1 MKLIININC
10 HNEEQ
15 TLPQV
20 LESIPRELPGIS
32 KITVQIIDDGST
44 DKTAEIAR
52 RYCAK
57 LIQHKRNRGLG
68 HAFKTGVEA
77 AISSGCDIFVNTDG
91 DNQYPAAYIPDLIQP
106 ILDSRADIV
115 IGNRKPWA
123 LQHFSFIKRFF
134 QRVGNFLVNQLIDT
148 PIPDTIS
155 GFRAYSAYALMR
167 LQPTIG
173 FSYTLDTLVQAA
185 RKGLQILS
193 VPINVNVPT
202 RSSRLYKNI
211 FQYIFRSSH
220 NILWVYIV
228 HEPFKTFNTAALFFL
243 APAAYLLVR
252 FLSFYFHGQGGHIQS
267 LIISAIGF
275 SLAGILFS
283 LGVIAKL
290 VSYNRNFV
298 EELLFQEKK
307 RRWEAARSDRG

>member
-1 MKLIININC
+1 MKLIVNINC

-20 LESIPRELPGIS
+20 LESIPMELPGIS
-32 KITVQIIDDGST
+32 EIIVQIIDDGST
-44 DKTAEIAR
+44 DETAAIAR
-52 RYCAK
+52 RYGAM

-77 AISSGCDIFVNTDG
+77 AVSSGCDILVNTDG

-106 ILDSRADIV
+106 ILDAQADIV
-115 IGNRKPWA
+115 IANREPWRIK
-123 LQHFSFIKRFF
+123 HFSRTKRFF
-134 QRVGNFLVNQLIDT
+134 QRLGNYFVNQLIDT
-148 PIPDTIS
+148 PVPDTIS

-193 VPINVNVPT
+193 VPILVNVPT
-202 RSSRLYKNI
+202 RSSRLFSNI
-211 FQYIFRSSH
+211 FQYIYRSTH
-220 NILWVYIV
+220 NILWIYIV
-228 HEPFKTFNTAALFFL
+228 HEPFKTFNTVALFFL

-252 FLSFYFHGQGGHIQS
+252 FLSFYFHGQDGHIQS

-290 VSYNRNFV
+290 ISYNRNLV

-307 RRWEAARSDRG
+307 RRWDAARSDRG

>member
-1 MKLIININC
+1 MNLIININC

-15 TLPQV
+15 TLPLV

-32 KITVQIIDDGST
+32 EITVQIIDDGST
-44 DKTAEIAR
+44 DETAEIAR
-52 RYCAK
+52 HYSAK

-91 DNQYPAAYIPDLIQP
+91 DNQYPAVYISDLIQP

-123 LQHFSFIKRFF
+123 LQHFSFTKRFF
-134 QRVGNFLVNQLIDT
+134 QWVGNFLVNQLIDT
-148 PIPDTIS
+148 PVPDTIS

-193 VPINVNVPT
+193 VPILVNVPT
-202 RSSRLYKNI
+202 RSSRLFSNI
-211 FQYIFRSSH
+211 FQYIYRSTH
-220 NILWVYIV
+220 NILWIYIV
-228 HEPFKTFNTAALFFL
+228 HEPFKTFNTVALFFL

-252 FLSFYFHGQGGHIQS
+252 FLSFYFHGEDGHIQS

-290 VSYNRNFV
+290 ISYNRNFV

-307 RRWEAARSDRG
+307 RRWEEARTD